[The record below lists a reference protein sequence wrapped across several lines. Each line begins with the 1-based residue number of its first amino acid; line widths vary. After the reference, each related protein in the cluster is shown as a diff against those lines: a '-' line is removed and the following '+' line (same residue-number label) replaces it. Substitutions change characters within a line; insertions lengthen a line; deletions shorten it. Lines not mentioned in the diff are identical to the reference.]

1 MAQSELFSRARVSIE
16 TIPVAPQ
23 LRQLQVQQTRVQHR
37 RLLRHQLRLLLQPPR
52 QRAPQ
57 AQVLKF
63 GLVAALGAALGS
75 LARLQISYWVQTP
88 SETSFPWSTFIVNV
102 IGALL
107 IGVIAS
113 SPKIMNNETRRHFVV
128 TGILGGFTTFSAI
141 AVETLQLASTPLIS
155 ITYVLATFA
164 VGVAATHIGSLLGD
178 RK

>member
-1 MAQSELFSRARVSIE
+1 
-16 TIPVAPQ
+16 VAPQ
-23 LRQLQVQQTRVQHR
+23 LRQPQVQRIPVPQR
-37 RLLRHQLRLLLQPPR
+37 RLLRLQHQLHRQL

-88 SETSFPWSTFIVNV
+88 STTSFPWSTFIVNV

-113 SPKIMNNETRRHFVV
+113 SPSIMNNETRRHFVV
-128 TGILGGFTTFSAI
+128 TGVLGGFTTFSAI
-141 AVETLQLASTPLIS
+141 AVETLQLATTPWIS
-155 ITYVLATFA
+155 IAYVVATFA
-164 VGVAATHIGSLLGD
+164 VGVAATHIGSLIGK
-178 RK
+178 RQ

>member
-1 MAQSELFSRARVSIE
+1 MAQLELFSRAQVSIA
-16 TIPVAPQ
+16 TIPVALQ
-23 LRQLQVQQTRVQHR
+23 LRQPQVQQIQVR
-37 RLLRHQLRLLLQPPR
+37 RLLRLRHQLRRLP

-113 SPKIMNNETRRHFVV
+113 SPNIMNNETRRHFVV

-141 AVETLQLASTPLIS
+141 AVETLHLASTPVIS
-155 ITYVLATFA
+155 IIYVVATFA

>member
-1 MAQSELFSRARVSIE
+1 MAL
-16 TIPVAPQ
+16 Q
-23 LRQLQVQQTRVQHR
+23 LRQPQVQQTPVPQR
-37 RLLRHQLRLLLQPPR
+37 RPLRLQHQLHRQL

-63 GLVAALGAALGS
+63 GFVAALGAALGS
-75 LARLQISYWVQTP
+75 LVRLQISYWVQAP

-107 IGVIAS
+107 IGLIAS
-113 SPKIMNNETRRHFVV
+113 SPRIMNNEMRRHFVM
-128 TGILGGFTTFSAI
+128 TGVLGGFTTFSAI

-155 ITYVLATFA
+155 ITYVVATFA

>member
-1 MAQSELFSRARVSIE
+1 MGQQPLQPQVRR
-16 TIPVAPQ
+16 TPVQLQRPLHRLRQPQ
-23 LRQLQVQQTRVQHR
+23 LPR
-37 RLLRHQLRLLLQPPR
+37 RL
-52 QRAPQ
+52 APQ

-75 LARLQISYWVQTP
+75 LARLQISYWIQTP

-107 IGVIAS
+107 IGLIAS
-113 SPKIMNNETRRHFVV
+113 SPNIMNNETRRHFVV
-128 TGILGGFTTFSAI
+128 TGVLGGFTTFSAI

-155 ITYVLATFA
+155 ITYVVATFA
-164 VGVAATHIGSLLGD
+164 IGIAATHIGSLLGD